1 MNDLASYPLNMWS
14 TKPQSLSP
22 SASAATSSTTASFAR
37 PDLQKTAVMGVPA
50 VMPVKMKRGHVSKAC
65 TNCRKMHAGCYH
77 ARPCSRCVF
86 HRMESTCID
95 VPRKKRMSK
104 KKKPEEGG
112 EFDSSYST
120 EELISSSSAD
130 TPRQSSS
137 FDIASNNT
145 NTNEKIWKDTFNEL
159 FGEIAS
165 PQVPFSPSPS
175 PSSTGYLQP
184 LLFSDLLG
192 GGSDKPSNDLST
204 LEPKRDM
211 RDLVREMD
219 ELRRSNLLL
228 ETKLN
233 TVTTELVEMRQKMQQ
248 MLQLLGGFF
257 MPQTPTTLGQA
268 DF

>member
-1 MNDLASYPLNMWS
+1 
-14 TKPQSLSP
+14 
-22 SASAATSSTTASFAR
+22 
-37 PDLQKTAVMGVPA
+37 
-50 VMPVKMKRGHVSKAC
+50 
-65 TNCRKMHAGCYH
+65 
-77 ARPCSRCVF
+77 
-86 HRMESTCID
+86 MESTCID

-112 EFDSSYST
+112 EFDSNYST

-130 TPRQSSS
+130 KPRQSSS

-175 PSSTGYLQP
+175 PSATGYLQP